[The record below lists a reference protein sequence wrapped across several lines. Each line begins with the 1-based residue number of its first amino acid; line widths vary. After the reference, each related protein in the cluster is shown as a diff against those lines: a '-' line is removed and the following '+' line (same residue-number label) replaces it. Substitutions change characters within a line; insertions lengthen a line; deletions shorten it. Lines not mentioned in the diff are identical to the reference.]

1 MDDYSDRLLRN
12 VTAVVVPWATR
23 LVDDRLASDGLV
35 DGVSQEAR
43 HSAVA
48 EAERLAV
55 DGLTELLTLDAEQQ
69 RTNPLTVLRSA
80 TVPLSR
86 FLASVG
92 ATPVVRDEFDRR
104 SFPDDVFGLAPATWA
119 DIDPSLVEGTGVGCM
134 ESGHDHQSATYR
146 TKLNHSVH
154 TRSGIER

>member
-23 LVDDRLASDGLV
+23 LVDERLASDGLI
-35 DGVSQEAR
+35 DGVSREAR
-43 HSAVA
+43 RSSVA

-92 ATPVVRDEFDRR
+92 ATPIARDEFDRR

-119 DIDPSLVEGTGVGCM
+119 DIDPSLVEPGLEWGAWKA
-134 ESGHDHQSATYR
+134 ATIISRRR
-146 TKLNHSVH
+146 TEPS
-154 TRSGIER
+154 